1 VSQSFMGGP
10 PPMDNVQLR
19 EWIEVRRRALHM
31 ASVEL
36 AVSASEIEA
45 WLRRVSNGRT
55 IGGMSARKR
64 ARLVANAIRLSA
76 MALTIAAK
84 YLSSAYAR
92 FVAAYQPE
100 LEAASAAKR
109 RQQAFIFKADR

>member
-1 VSQSFMGGP
+1 MSQSFIGGP

-19 EWIEVRRRALHM
+19 EWIEVRRKALHI

-55 IGGMSARKR
+55 VGGMSARKR

-84 YLSSAYAR
+84 YLASSYSR
-92 FVAAYQPE
+92 FLAAYQPE
-100 LEAASAAKR
+100 LEAAGAAKR
-109 RQQAFIFKADR
+109 RTQTFVFKADQ